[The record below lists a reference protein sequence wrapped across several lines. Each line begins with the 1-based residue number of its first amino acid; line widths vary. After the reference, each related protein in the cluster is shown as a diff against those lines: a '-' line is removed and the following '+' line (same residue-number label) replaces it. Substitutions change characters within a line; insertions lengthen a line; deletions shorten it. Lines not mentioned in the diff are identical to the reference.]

1 MHITR
6 NPPSCPAH
14 PLYLHQ
20 TTGVTW
26 YRSVHLSGHSVICQ
40 VKHYN
45 RCVIRFNRK
54 CSSAN
59 YSQPV
64 ISHVTRTQ
72 LLNRCKFWEFQ
83 YLHCTYMYSQIGII
97 SHLQVFAWGT
107 QVQSH
112 FSSRICKDRFLF
124 NYMCKSNN
132 QDSVSYDCQQWVT
145 NTCITYQ

>member
-1 MHITR
+1 MHITKS
-6 NPPSCPAH
+6 PPSCPVH

-26 YRSVHLSGHSVICQ
+26 YKSVHLSGHSVICQ

-45 RCVIRFNRK
+45 TCRCVV
-54 CSSAN
+54 
-59 YSQPV
+59 PV

-132 QDSVSYDCQQWVT
+132 IDSVSYDCQQWFT
-145 NTCITYQ
+145 NITNQ